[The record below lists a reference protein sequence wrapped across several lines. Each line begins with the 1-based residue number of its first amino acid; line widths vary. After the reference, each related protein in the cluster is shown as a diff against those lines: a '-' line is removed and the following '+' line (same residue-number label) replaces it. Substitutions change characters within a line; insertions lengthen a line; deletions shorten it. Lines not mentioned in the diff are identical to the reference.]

1 MAARMN
7 GGRRESAAV
16 RLACVSLLALATA
29 MPAAAGPETGPAAQ
43 LAQAAPA
50 RFRFAIP
57 AKALPQAMAELSAV
71 TGIQVI
77 YTAERPFSVTAQP
90 VQGSYTVAE
99 ALGLMLRGTGIGYR
113 FLRADA
119 VTLEPLPAPVSGAVT
134 LPGVAV
140 EGRDVHAYAVRSAT
154 AGTKTDTPLAKVPA
168 SVQVVPRA
176 LIDDQQALRLDEAL
190 RNVPGAVYIDGGEGK
205 TFFSRGFSASIY
217 EDGALRTE
225 FTDGDSYATDLDS
238 YKVERI
244 EVLKGPA
251 SVLYGR
257 GNPGGAVN
265 IVTKRPQTTPA
276 YEGRIV
282 VGSNN
287 RLREQIDLTGALDA
301 AKHFSYRLNAV
312 HERADSFRD
321 EVDSRHVAV
330 APSFQWSP
338 QGGTNVILDTEFA
351 EISQTPD
358 VGIPRQ
364 GGKPLAGVP
373 SDRFLGEPTDRFRS
387 RKHQARLRLEHEF
400 GDATSLKTS
409 IFYSKTRNDDW
420 FTRGAALQAD
430 GRTLN
435 RSIIDSA
442 FEFEDIGWQGDL
454 THKVTIAGMEHTF
467 LVGAEFLRRNTISI
481 FDSAAAAPIDI
492 FQPVYGNA
500 APTAAFSRFRQD
512 AERWQAG
519 LYVQDQIA
527 LTDQL
532 TLVLGGRFD
541 HVQQK
546 RTSAGAAIPDK
557 EDQAFSP
564 RAGIVWQ
571 PIEPVSLYATYARS
585 FTPVNGF
592 PLTAGGEILEAEKA
606 DLYEAGVKVELFGGR
621 LSGTVAGYQIKR
633 SNVNTPD
640 LQNPG
645 FQISEGEQ
653 ESKGVELSLTG
664 EVLPGWKV
672 VGAYAYTDARITA
685 AANATQGKR
694 PAGIPEH
701 SASLWS
707 TYEFRDG
714 PLAGLGFGGGAVYV
728 GERFGSSA
736 NDYVLEG
743 YTRVDAAV
751 YYRGEGYTLRLNVNN
766 LFDEEYFLNP
776 TRAPFLLPAAPRTFL
791 LSLQANF

>member
-1 MAARMN
+1 MGGWMVRRTGRWVPAWAA
-7 GGRRESAAV
+7 GA
-16 RLACVSLLALATA
+16 SLLALAAA
-29 MPAAAGPETGPAAQ
+29 MPAMAQDAAGRPMQVAQTAA
-43 LAQAAPA
+43 AT
-50 RFRFAIP
+50 FRFAIP
-57 AKALPQAMAELSAV
+57 AKPLPQAIADLSAL
-71 TGIQVI
+71 TGVQVL

-90 VQGSYTVAE
+90 VQGTYTAAE
-99 ALGLMLRGTGIGYR
+99 ALGLMLRGTGLGYR
-113 FLRADA
+113 FVRADA
-119 VTLEPLPAPVSGAVT
+119 VTLEPLPAAVTGAVS
-134 LPGVAV
+134 LPGVTV
-140 EGRDVHAYAVRSAT
+140 EGRDAGAYHVRQAST
-154 AGTKTDTPLAKVPA
+154 GTKTDTPIAKIPA

-176 LIDDQQALRLDEAL
+176 LIDDQQALRVDDAL
-190 RNVPGAVYIDGGEGK
+190 RNVPGTVYIDGGEGK

-225 FTDGDSYATDLDS
+225 FTDGDSYATDLDA

-282 VGSNN
+282 AGSNSLM
-287 RLREQIDLTGALDA
+287 RQQVDLTGGLDT
-301 AKHFSYRLNAV
+301 AKHFAYRLNAV
-312 HERADSFRD
+312 HETADSFRD
-321 EVDSRHVAV
+321 EVSSRRVAV
-330 APSFQWSP
+330 APAFQWSP
-338 QGGTNVILDTEFA
+338 QGGTTVVLDG
-351 EISQTPD
+351 EIVDIRQTPD

-364 GGKPLAGVP
+364 GNGPLAGVP
-373 SDRFLGEPTDRFRS
+373 IDRFLGEPTDRFRS
-387 RKHQARLRLEHEF
+387 RKHQARLRLDHEF
-400 GDATSLKTS
+400 GDATSIKTS
-409 IFYSKTRNDDW
+409 VFYSKTRNDDW

-442 FEFEDIGWQGDL
+442 FEFEDLGWQGDL

-467 LVGAEFLRRNTISI
+467 LVGGELARRNTISI
-481 FDSAAAAPIDI
+481 FDSAAAAPIDV
-492 FQPVYGNA
+492 FRPVYGNT

-519 LYVQDQIA
+519 LYLQDQIA
-527 LTDQL
+527 LTDAL

-541 HVQQK
+541 HVDQK
-546 RTSAGAAIPDK
+546 RTSAGAAIPTK

-571 PIEPVSLYATYARS
+571 PIQPVSLYATYARS

-592 PLTAGGEILEAEKA
+592 PLTAGGQILEAETA
-606 DLYEAGVKVELFGGR
+606 DLYEAGVKVEAFGGR
-621 LSGTVAGYQIKR
+621 LSGTVAAYQIKR
-633 SNVNTPD
+633 SNVNTAD
-640 LQNPG
+640 LANPG
-645 FQISEGEQ
+645 FQVSEGEQ
-653 ESKGVELSLTG
+653 ESKGVEVGLSG
-664 EVLPGWKV
+664 EILPGWKIV
-672 VGAYAYTDARITA
+672 AGYAYTDARITA
-685 AANATQGKR
+685 ATNNTLGKR

-707 TYEFRDG
+707 TYEFRHG

-728 GERFGSSA
+728 GDRFGTSA
-736 NDYVLEG
+736 NDFSLDG

-766 LFDEEYFLNP
+766 LLDEEYYLNP
-776 TRAPFLLPAAPRTFL
+776 TRTPFLLPGAPRTFL